1 MAIGDKIK
9 QARINNGLTQKEL
22 SEALKK
28 LGEHCKNNTICS
40 WETGASNPTPD
51 TINALCKVLNV
62 DANYLLGFNNKE
74 TKYSDFEILINKN
87 KEILTDGDKEII
99 KTIIE
104 IRKKETN
111 KKNK

>member
-1 MAIGDKIK
+1 MAIGDKIR
-9 QARINNGLTQKEL
+9 QARIYNGLTQKEL

-28 LGEHCKNNTICS
+28 VGEHCKNNTICS

-74 TKYSDFEILINKN
+74 NNFTDFEILINKN
-87 KEILTDGDKEII
+87 KDLLTDGDKEII
-99 KTIIE
+99 KTIINV
-104 IRKKETN
+104 RKKE
-111 KKNK
+111 KKKEK